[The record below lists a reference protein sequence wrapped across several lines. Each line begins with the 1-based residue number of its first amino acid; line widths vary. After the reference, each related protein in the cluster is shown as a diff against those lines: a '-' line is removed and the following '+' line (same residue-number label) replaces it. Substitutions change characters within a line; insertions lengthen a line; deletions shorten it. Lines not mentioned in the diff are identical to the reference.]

1 MTLTCVLRRI
11 LSSNSFLQRE
21 KGEWFCSIFSF
32 EQRCSCFT
40 FPLSFLFFFFFWSEL
55 HTSFSLNLTFYWLIL
70 WPFLYSTFFSPMWV
84 LTSYAELLEVNGSSQ
99 KNENEMY
106 NNASSHSFAVLHV
119 LLVKTLQLD
128 QHHWHRLT
136 YYRESIKS
144 WHCWWYKDVQAD
156 RAAACS

>member
-40 FPLSFLFFFFFWSEL
+40 FPLSFFFFFIR
-55 HTSFSLNLTFYWLIL
+55 TSHFIFLKSNILLINFMTLSLFY
-70 WPFLYSTFFSPMWV
+70 FFSPMWV

-136 YYRESIKS
+136 YYRESIIS